1 MFAGQIQKDRLTD
14 IQSHRHSAGFD
25 PGPKALWSPTSYEKA
40 TSSSMISGHV
50 CCVLSP
56 SVPSLLT
63 H

>member
-14 IQSHRHSAGFD
+14 IQSHKHCFD
-25 PGPKALWSPTSYEKA
+25 PGPKALWSPTSYEEA
-40 TSSSMISGHV
+40 TSSSMVSGHV

-56 SVPSLLT
+56 SVPSVST